1 MGLFSLANLFGIT
14 LRESAN
20 DGSDFTN
27 PDADYRRVFLGEDGA
42 LHAKD
47 SAGTVTTLGG
57 LADQGTITYLDATEA
72 AAPSSPAA
80 GKVRLYAKSDGLLYS
95 KDDAGVETVVT
106 GGGGGGGGNVGN
118 VLSVV
123 PDAVNLHTS
132 SGNFAPAADTAWAM
146 PVHVPA
152 PMYVRGL
159 VFNVATG
166 GSGSLEWGVFDF
178 SASVTAATK
187 LAGGSAAPGGTGWR
201 TIAATGAPDLI
212 DGGDYMLIWKQP
224 SANGSTLVYST
235 PTTASRPAVIK
246 VFATYT
252 WDDTPDLTNAGWVLD
267 SGGVYQVYLRGDLN
281 ATTQW

>member
-95 KDDAGVETVVT
+95 KDDAGTETVVT
-106 GGGGGGGGNVGN
+106 GGGGGGGLSHAYVGYN
-118 VLSVV
+118 TVGGTWETMTDKRVIMKSITLASAGLLTSVSAYVRAKANAASQSDIAQINPAVFTDNAGSPNLLIAAVRSGVRSGDFFLS
-123 PDAVNLHTS
+123 
-132 SGNFAPAADTAWAM
+132 DTAGAGDGRWFHL
-146 PVHVPA
+146 PVGIWLAAGTYWIGIQEQHA
-152 PMYVRGL
+152 GNNL
-159 VFNVATG
+159 EIAKD
-166 GSGSLEWGVFDF
+166 GSGSDKYTV
-178 SASVTAATK
+178 
-187 LAGGSAAPGGTGWR
+187 PGGEWMTDAGLN
-201 TIAATGAPDLI
+201 TITSTTDTYSI
-212 DGGDYMLIWKQP
+212 R
-224 SANGSTLVYST
+224 GS
-235 PTTASRPAVIK
+235 
-246 VFATYT
+246 
-252 WDDTPDLTNAGWVLD
+252 VL
-267 SGGVYQVYLRGDLN
+267 S
-281 ATTQW
+281 